1 MKLWYFRNRILNEF
15 EPNLNLSESGVS
27 SSDESQSESDQGA
40 STSKRIVPNIQI
52 SWMEAIKKWVVHGD
66 IELPDVPP
74 PPEISAFRRINI
86 VIGPNSNYVQMEV
99 IPIVLAFVTA

>member
-1 MKLWYFRNRILNEF
+1 M
-15 EPNLNLSESGVS
+15 NLSESDVS

-66 IELPDVPP
+66 IELPNVPP